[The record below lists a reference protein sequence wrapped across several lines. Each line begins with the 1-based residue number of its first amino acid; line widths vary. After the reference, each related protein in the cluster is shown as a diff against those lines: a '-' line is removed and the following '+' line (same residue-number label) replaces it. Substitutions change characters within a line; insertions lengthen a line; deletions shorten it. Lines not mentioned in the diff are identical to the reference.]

1 MIEIFS
7 EPFFWMVLFS
17 GFFVSILFSILSPI
31 VVLRDYAFA
40 GLGIT
45 HSIIGGLGIGLLLGI
60 PPFYSMII
68 ISIIVGLFIGM
79 ISIGGRIRENLAIGI
94 LFPFMM
100 AVGIISIYYSGA
112 YSNSLLSYLFGN
124 ILLITKLEFYSLI
137 LFTFIVFI
145 WFIISYRKLLLLS
158 FDLELAKTMGINT
171 NFHHLLFS
179 LIIALTVALGAKLV
193 GIILVSALLVI
204 PGATS
209 LLIAKDF
216 KGLIFL
222 SVIFG
227 IIATLIGLILSV
239 FLNIPSGASIVVIQG
254 FVFAIVFGMRKLFVN

>member
-1 MIEIFS
+1 M
-7 EPFFWMVLFS
+7 
-17 GFFVSILFSILSPI
+17 
-31 VVLRDYAFA
+31 
-40 GLGIT
+40 
-45 HSIIGGLGIGLLLGI
+45 
-60 PPFYSMII
+60 
-68 ISIIVGLFIGM
+68 
-79 ISIGGRIRENLAIGI
+79 
-94 LFPFMM
+94 
-100 AVGIISIYYSGA
+100 
-112 YSNSLLSYLFGN
+112 
-124 ILLITKLEFYSLI
+124 
-137 LFTFIVFI
+137 
-145 WFIISYRKLLLLS
+145 
-158 FDLELAKTMGINT
+158 
-171 NFHHLLFS
+171 
-179 LIIALTVALGAKLV
+179 IALTVALGAKLV